1 MKKII
6 ALILAVMMCAS
17 VFAACGGNDTQSG
30 GNASQTGKE
39 SSGAPLVVGYQQFN
53 QKFSPFFAESGYDQ
67 DVASMTQVGL
77 LTTDRAGAIIYKAI
91 EGETTTYNGTDYN
104 YKGLAD
110 LEINQADGKTT
121 YDIKMRDDV
130 KFSDGVQLTADDV
143 IFTYYVLLDEAYTGN
158 STLNSLDIVGY
169 KNYKYN
175 NTKAEDVEVSADEIA
190 AAIADPSDE
199 VKEAITK
206 INSDLL
212 TSEWDWCDANWESY
226 KEDYGVNST
235 REFFIMCYGTAD
247 SYDDGLSDEDLLKA
261 VIEEYGLDYAK
272 LGEAYGADL
281 SGDVEAAVEK
291 ILTNSKLAEMDGE
304 ECPYISGIEKVNQFE
319 VKVTT
324 YGYGAS
330 NVYQI
335 GNTVAPM
342 HYYGDESKYDY
353 DAHKF
358 GFDKGDLSTVEAKTT
373 TPMGAGPYKFIKYEN
388 KIVYFEANE
397 DYFLGAPKIKEVQ
410 FKETADADRIPGV
423 QTGTIDLTD
432 PSLSLD
438 NAGQIGEI
446 NGNGELT
453 GPVITTSLVDNLGYG
468 YIGINA
474 DKVKVGK
481 EANSDASKNLRKA
494 IATVLAAYRDVAIDS
509 YYGETAE
516 LINYPISNTSWA
528 APSKSDPDY
537 QLCYSKDVDGNEIYT
552 SEMTDEEKYQAALQA
567 AIGYLKAA
575 GYTYDDASGK
585 FTAAPEGA
593 SLTYT
598 ATIGSGGSGDHPNF
612 LVLTEASKL
621 FEKVGFTFKV
631 DDVEWST
638 LSNLVNTGDQEVW
651 TMAWGS
657 TIDPDMY
664 QVYHSSNAGGGSNYY
679 SIKDNE
685 LDQLIV
691 AARTSDDQT
700 YRKAVYK
707 QCFDIILDWAVEIPV
722 YQRKNCIIFSSER
735 IDTDTITPDITPY
748 YGWMAEIQNMIM
760 K

>member
-17 VFAACGGNDTQSG
+17 VMAACGESTTSG
-30 GNASQTGKE
+30 TESNASQTGTGT
-39 SSGAPLVVGYQQFN
+39 SSGAPLVVGYNQFN

-67 DVASMTQVGL
+67 DVANMTQVGL

-91 EGETTTYNGTDYN
+91 EGETTTYNGTEYT

-110 LEINQADGKTT
+110 LEVNQADGKTT

-130 KFSDGVQLTADDV
+130 KFSDGKPLTADDV

-175 NTKAEDVEVSADEIA
+175 NTKAEDVEVTAEDIE

-212 TSEWDWCDANWESY
+212 TSEWDWCEANWESY

-247 SYDDGLSDEDLLKA
+247 EYDEALSDEDLLKT
-261 VIEEYGLDYAK
+261 VIDEYGLDYAK

-281 SGDVEAAVEK
+281 SGDVNAAVEK
-291 ILTNSKLAEMDGE
+291 IITNDKLAQMDGE
-304 ECPYISGIEKVNQFE
+304 ECPYISGIEKLGDYE
-319 VKVTT
+319 VRVTT
-324 YGYGAS
+324 NGYGAS
-330 NVYQI
+330 DVYQI
-335 GNTVAPM
+335 GNNVTPM

-373 TPMGAGPYKFIKYEN
+373 QPMGAGPYKFVKYEN
-388 KIVYFEANE
+388 KVVYFEANE
-397 DYFLGAPKIKEVQ
+397 DYYLGAPKIKEVQ
-410 FKETADADRIPGV
+410 FKETQDADKIPGV

-446 NGNGELT
+446 NGNSELN
-453 GPVITTSLVDNLGYG
+453 GPVISTSLVDNLGYG

-474 DKVKVGK
+474 DKVFIF
-481 EANSDASKNLRKA
+481 LHF
-494 IATVLAAYRDVAIDS
+494 VLS
-509 YYGETAE
+509 
-516 LINYPISNTSWA
+516 P
-528 APSKSDPDY
+528 
-537 QLCYSKDVDGNEIYT
+537 
-552 SEMTDEEKYQAALQA
+552 
-567 AIGYLKAA
+567 
-575 GYTYDDASGK
+575 
-585 FTAAPEGA
+585 F
-593 SLTYT
+593 
-598 ATIGSGGSGDHPNF
+598 
-612 LVLTEASKL
+612 
-621 FEKVGFTFKV
+621 
-631 DDVEWST
+631 
-638 LSNLVNTGDQEVW
+638 
-651 TMAWGS
+651 
-657 TIDPDMY
+657 
-664 QVYHSSNAGGGSNYY
+664 
-679 SIKDNE
+679 DNN
-685 LDQLIV
+685 
-691 AARTSDDQT
+691 
-700 YRKAVYK
+700 
-707 QCFDIILDWAVEIPV
+707 IIRL
-722 YQRKNCIIFSSER
+722 IFSFV
-735 IDTDTITPDITPY
+735 
-748 YGWMAEIQNMIM
+748 